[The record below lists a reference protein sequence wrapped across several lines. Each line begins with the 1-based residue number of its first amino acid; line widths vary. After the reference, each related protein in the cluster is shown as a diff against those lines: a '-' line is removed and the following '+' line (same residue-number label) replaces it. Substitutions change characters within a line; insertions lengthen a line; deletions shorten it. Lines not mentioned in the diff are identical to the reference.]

1 MMDNSAAQ
9 SVEQTFG
16 KTFLQFVFVLFII
29 ILITYLHFYTFNSF
43 PFSPIRYCLHNKIL
57 LKRDKCGAFEVSGTS
72 NNIRT
77 LSNCLYIIDNIK
89 SETNKKLKKLQKEA
103 LAADYSPCMYYILNF
118 IFMIFQINFVTL
130 ISFIS
135 LSIPKFM

>member
-16 KTFLQFVFVLFII
+16 KTFLQ
-29 ILITYLHFYTFNSF
+29 
-43 PFSPIRYCLHNKIL
+43 YCLHNKIL

-103 LAADYSPCMYYILNF
+103 LAADYSPSSGNNNGTLYIIYSTIWNSIQRKFKKGIRSKILQPDTKYNEWKL
-118 IFMIFQINFVTL
+118 L
-130 ISFIS
+130 IASKLTKKLFS
-135 LSIPKFM
+135 K

>member
-1 MMDNSAAQ
+1 MDNSAVQ

-16 KTFLQFVFVLFII
+16 KTFLQ
-29 ILITYLHFYTFNSF
+29 
-43 PFSPIRYCLHNKIL
+43 YCLHNKIL

-103 LAADYSPCMYYILNF
+103 LAADYSPYSALIKARTKTNKSKVKN
-118 IFMIFQINFVTL
+118 IFKRKRV
-130 ISFIS
+130 
-135 LSIPKFM
+135 